1 VKIINCSEV
10 KMKVRG
16 LKGHF
21 VFEEPITY
29 SVIPAKLYARMIGS
43 A

>member
-16 LKGHF
+16 LKGQF
-21 VFEEPITY
+21 VFEKSIIY
-29 SVIPAKLYARMIGS
+29 SVIPAKLYSRMTGS